1 MAQANEEGKEKAL
14 YYLNRTLT
22 ENKLK
27 YSPVEKVCLALFYA
41 IKKLTHYFEA
51 YSIKLISLADP
62 VKFVMSKH
70 ILSERFAKWSIVFN
84 QYEIDYVF
92 QKVVKG
98 QALANFLADHP
109 MPTEWEMSDDFPNDD
124 IFSIEI
130 LLAWTMFFD
139 GAERNRMVN
148 ALANLAT
155 TLAPSKGEMTNI
167 PVCNRWVIPSV
178 DPFDHEDFNAITIVT
193 DNEKDW
199 RTPPV
204 EYLKHIKL
212 PDDTRYKIEGLDV
225 VGPIT
230 PKSSIGHIYILAA
243 TDYFLKRAEAVP
255 LKEVKKETVKVVSK
269 LKRDWH
275 EKIGEALWMYQTTH
289 RTATQSTPYS
299 LVHGVEAALLESQ
312 IPSLCIAI

>member
-62 VKFVMSKH
+62 
-70 ILSERFAKWSIVFN
+70 
-84 QYEIDYVF
+84 YEIDYVF

-109 MPTEWEMSDDFPNDD
+109 MPTEWETSADFPDND

-139 GAERNRMVN
+139 GA
-148 ALANLAT
+148 A
-155 TLAPSKGEMTNI
+155 
-167 PVCNRWVIPSV
+167 
-178 DPFDHEDFNAITIVT
+178 
-193 DNEKDW
+193 
-199 RTPPV
+199 
-204 EYLKHIKL
+204 
-212 PDDTRYKIEGLDV
+212 
-225 VGPIT
+225 
-230 PKSSIGHIYILAA
+230 
-243 TDYFLKRAEAVP
+243 
-255 LKEVKKETVKVVSK
+255 
-269 LKRDWH
+269 
-275 EKIGEALWMYQTTH
+275 
-289 RTATQSTPYS
+289 
-299 LVHGVEAALLESQ
+299 
-312 IPSLCIAI
+312 